1 MDLKNRADCRALSPY
16 IIDFITFIS
25 IFPCDIKKTHGTFE
39 FTRKTEILKDFAR
52 FQKDK
57 LKILTFYSKNA

>member
-1 MDLKNRADCRALSPY
+1 MDLKNWADCRALPPY
-16 IIDFITFIS
+16 VINFITFIS
-25 IFPCDIKKTHGTFE
+25 IFSRDIKKTYGTFE